1 MFIDKEKL
9 SKHKHIY
16 VLTCDDERAHAQK
29 FPIIY
34 INQEYVYYRVNGAP
48 ELERTRTS
56 AVKENVDEI
65 NFTNLNRCRIRA
77 YLWDLP
83 EDFMSKNK
91 EYMNQAR
98 KERLQNELLRARQK
112 YEAAK
117 RVVSDLE
124 QKCKE
129 MEALI
134 DSDGLA

>member
-48 ELERTRTS
+48 ELERARTS
-56 AVKENVDEI
+56 AVKENIDGI
-65 NFTNLNRCRIRA
+65 DFTKLNRYSHRV

-112 YEAAK
+112 YEVAK

-129 MEALI
+129 MEAII